1 MRVVSTILL
10 AVSASV
16 LAITS
21 GESTNDLAE
30 AASIRLPQ
38 QGVAYVK
45 SLRHLKKH
53 DDELAIEERGIRT
66 WIMAFLRNQDDMDAK
81 AAEMIKGKTLE
92 EAEKIFDDLADSIVP
107 LFKDM
112 KHKGITPETLQG
124 HVKFRKLTKT
134 KKSIYRSSIRSIGR
148 SSRELKIR

>member
-92 EAEKIFDDLADSIVP
+92 EAEKILDDLADSIVP

-112 KHKGITPETLQG
+112 RITPETLQG
-124 HVKFRKLTKT
+124 HVKFRKLTKYE
-134 KKSIYRSSIRSIGR
+134 KSIYRSSIRSIGR